1 MADATASNSESR
13 SETTPQNQAELAPQ
27 PASSSSPPT
36 STTSS
41 PSSFSKRRAHS
52 PLSIDL
58 QNIPPLS
65 QPSPPSNT
73 LLITQLEDIHIFH
86 PASLTTIRQHISSI
100 APLHSFSPLKSFRRI
115 ICSFYDTESAIRI
128 RQHLDGAAILGE
140 TRARVYFGEPTA
152 IGEQKKYLERPDA
165 GRLFFISPPPSP
177 PVGWEMRNEDPPNK
191 EVYAE
196 DLAEKLAKL
205 SGKMGPT
212 VDETEDDSNHGEA
225 TYTRE
230 QIQEMKAVKPAIAI
244 LESGSSVEPKSAG
257 SSTGHT
263 RSRSSTVIYDPEAH
277 GDSPMLPAVKV
288 EDYTMEDGDGEVKLD
303 TEAKKI
309 IANTSRPPLELLD
322 ES

>member
-1 MADATASNSESR
+1 MMADDMVTHSESR
-13 SETTPQNQAELAPQ
+13 PETTPQKQAEIAPQ

-58 QNIPPLS
+58 HNIPPLS

-86 PASLTTIRQHISSI
+86 PASLATIRQHINSI
-100 APLHSFSPLKSFRRI
+100 APIHSFAPLKSLRRI
-115 ICSFYDTESAIRI
+115 ICSFYDTESAIRVH
-128 RQHLDGAAILGE
+128 QHLDGAAILGE

-152 IGEQKKYLERPDA
+152 IGEEKKYLERPDA

-177 PVGWEMRNEDPPNK
+177 PVGWEIRHEDPPNK

-212 VDETEDDSNHGEA
+212 IDETEDDANHGEA

-230 QIQEMKAVKPAIAI
+230 QIQGMKAVKPRIAVPE
-244 LESGSSVEPKSAG
+244 LGSNAEPKSAG
-257 SSTGHT
+257 SSAGHT
-263 RSRSSTVIYDPEAH
+263 RSRSS
-277 GDSPMLPAVKV
+277 
-288 EDYTMEDGDGEVKLD
+288 
-303 TEAKKI
+303 
-309 IANTSRPPLELLD
+309 
-322 ES
+322 